1 MNRIPP
7 LTQPHCYR
15 QQSVQQSETPAVIF
29 GIIEFENQQSTQP
42 ACCTL
47 PESCVCV
54 GLSSGEV
61 YKGDMMARPVMAQ
74 HILRKYANTY
84 PEIFSSCCFVVV
96 AKLSTFLPRHT

>member
-7 LTQPHCYR
+7 LTAIDYKQFSSR
-15 QQSVQQSETPAVIF
+15 RLQQSFLGIVEF
-29 GIIEFENQQSTQP
+29 GDQQSTQP

-61 YKGDMMARPVMAQ
+61 CKGDMMARPVMAQ

-84 PEIFSSCCFVVV
+84 PEIFSSCCFVVCSIHD
-96 AKLSTFLPRHT
+96 KKGLERSKNH